1 MVPSNDIRVR
11 SLMQRFKIKGYA
23 LWAYLADALR
33 DAPPEGIPIRGAAL
47 SVIADF
53 FPMPLETAAAIVA
66 RCVEVGLFRIDGGR
80 LLAPEQPAPGL
91 PPEPPARGWGDPEDL
106 DAYYADPEASL
117 PPAAPAG
124 DTPIAPAQ
132 PAPAPAPAAPAGPAG
147 ILGLPA
153 DVEVYLD
160 GNVCRT
166 RPRRPQPP
174 AGPGPSPSPAP
185 AGAPPSAGARPGP
198 AWLYEPLTRGG
209 APEPPIVR
217 QARENLQRRYA
228 REQAATAPPNA

>member
-106 DAYYADPEASL
+106 DAYYADPEASR
-117 PPAAPAG
+117 PPEP
-124 DTPIAPAQ
+124 
-132 PAPAPAPAAPAGPAG
+132 PAPAPTPAPAAPVTAPSAPAGPAG

-174 AGPGPSPSPAP
+174 AD
-185 AGAPPSAGARPGP
+185 GAPPSAGARPGP

-228 REQAATAPPNA
+228 REQAAAAPPNA

>member
-66 RCVEVGLFRIDGGR
+66 RCVEVGLFRIDGDR

-91 PPEPPARGWGDPEDL
+91 PPEPPA
-106 DAYYADPEASL
+106 
-117 PPAAPAG
+117 
-124 DTPIAPAQ
+124 
-132 PAPAPAPAAPAGPAG
+132 
-147 ILGLPA
+147 
-153 DVEVYLD
+153 
-160 GNVCRT
+160 
-166 RPRRPQPP
+166 
-174 AGPGPSPSPAP
+174 
-185 AGAPPSAGARPGP
+185 
-198 AWLYEPLTRGG
+198 RGG

>member
-53 FPMPLETAAAIVA
+53 FPMPLETAAAIVT

-80 LLAPEQPAPGL
+80 LLAPEQPAPG
-91 PPEPPARGWGDPEDL
+91 
-106 DAYYADPEASL
+106 
-117 PPAAPAG
+117 
-124 DTPIAPAQ
+124 
-132 PAPAPAPAAPAGPAG
+132 
-147 ILGLPA
+147 
-153 DVEVYLD
+153 
-160 GNVCRT
+160 
-166 RPRRPQPP
+166 
-174 AGPGPSPSPAP
+174 
-185 AGAPPSAGARPGP
+185 APPSAGARPGP
-198 AWLYEPLTRGG
+198 AWLYEPLTRDG

-228 REQAATAPPNA
+228 REQAAAAPPNA

>member
-91 PPEPPARGWGDPEDL
+91 PPEPPARGGGDPEDL
-106 DAYYADPEASL
+106 DAYYTDPEASR
-117 PPAAPAG
+117 PPEP
-124 DTPIAPAQ
+124 
-132 PAPAPAPAAPAGPAG
+132 PAPAPAAPAPAPSAPAGPAG

-185 AGAPPSAGARPGP
+185 A
-198 AWLYEPLTRGG
+198 RGG

-228 REQAATAPPNA
+228 REQAAAAPPNA